1 MNVCTHPSCAD
12 GCFYVFKGCVIVAYI
27 CLDSV
32 GSGLDGIKSA
42 ENSVGRCSDG
52 IWYENP
58 FVRTASRGIRASEQ
72 RLSGQTGLDF
82 FGGKIS
88 SSLRQVQLCQQ
99 RIGLPQANHCL
110 DTFHQTTNKPQHSS
124 RGLSSPHHPIPIT
137 SPHSPPS
144 NIQPLPTAR
153 LTAATHTHPRAW
165 RPVVYPTVSR
175 PHSRTKA
182 GRWLVGR

>member
-27 CLDSV
+27 SLDSV

-42 ENSVGRCSDG
+42 ENSVGKCSDG

-82 FGGKIS
+82 FGENLVLDFTKCNFANSVLDCPKQTIAWIPFTKQQISHSIPAVAYPLLIIQFPSHLHIPRLQIS
-88 SSLRQVQLCQQ
+88 SRFQLH
-99 RIGLPQANHCL
+99 G
-110 DTFHQTTNKPQHSS
+110 
-124 RGLSSPHHPIPIT
+124 
-137 SPHSPPS
+137 
-144 NIQPLPTAR
+144 
-153 LTAATHTHPRAW
+153 
-165 RPVVYPTVSR
+165 
-175 PHSRTKA
+175 
-182 GRWLVGR
+182 